1 MRDNVEKVDIGL
13 AEPVPWVAPD
23 PDPSPFELTPSWLG
37 EPSQPLRLTPQ
48 PATPVP
54 DPEQAYWQRPTR
66 AVPPAH
72 GAPDTEPL
80 QGPVELDGT
89 GPRTPAGPPIGPI
102 RPVGPSIAVEHVG
115 RRRAPE
121 AVAAPE
127 PPPPPPEALAPTEA
141 FTMPMQEVPRDG
153 WLDPRLHGARPGW
166 TEPPP
171 RREVRAP
178 KPPRRLGVALPLL
191 ILLAL
196 LGGFFSWVSAEP
208 MWLSLGHGR
217 TGTLTITACSGQGMR
232 ESCVGEFSSA
242 AFTAADVDVY
252 GPPGQAEGLSA
263 PARMV
268 GPHST
273 RAYVANGTGGLYLRW
288 VVGLVAVLLCSVGI
302 VFATGALRL
311 PERRERL
318 AAVGLSFAGPLL
330 VTIGFLAA
338 AF

>member
-23 PDPSPFELTPSWLG
+23 PDPDPSPFDLTPSWLG

-48 PATPVP
+48 PPALVE
-54 DPEQAYWQRPTR
+54 DPEQAYWQRPAR
-66 AVPPAH
+66 LVQPAH
-72 GAPDTEPL
+72 SAPDPEPIE
-80 QGPVELDGT
+80 GPVELDGT
-89 GPRTPAGPPIGPI
+89 GPRTPTDVLAAP
-102 RPVGPSIAVEHVG
+102 AEHVG

-121 AVAAPE
+121 PPAVPE
-127 PPPPPPEALAPTEA
+127 PPYSPPAALVPTET
-141 FTMPMQEVPRDG
+141 FSMPTQEVPRDA

-171 RREVRAP
+171 KRPVRAP
-178 KPPRRLGVALPLL
+178 KPPRKLGVALPLL
-191 ILLAL
+191 VLLAL
-196 LGGFFSWVSAEP
+196 VGGFFSWVSAEP
-208 MWLSLGHGR
+208 LWLSLGHGR
-217 TGTLTITACSGQGMR
+217 VGTLTITACSGQGMLQ
-232 ESCVGEFSSA
+232 SCVGEFSSA
-242 AFTAADVDVY
+242 GFSAADVDVF

-268 GPHST
+268 GPRST

-288 VVGLVAVLLCSVGI
+288 LVGLVAVLLCSIGI

-330 VTIGFLAA
+330 VSIGFLAA
-338 AF
+338 TF